1 MAVQHMEVEFEEWE
15 EKAKLGLRAHLGGN
29 VDSSTID
36 RQIDEVFRKFDLN
49 G

>member
-1 MAVQHMEVEFEEWE
+1 MQHMEHEFEEWE

-36 RQIDEVFRKFDLN
+36 AKIDEVFRKFDLD